1 MKEES
6 GNCKCNKVG
15 SDKLE
20 GKSMEKSNKV
30 SFCFSIQMIFFI
42 LLFSQIGC
50 LKHISVLAFSFSVLA
65 FSFCLEYV
73 AL

>member
-6 GNCKCNKVG
+6 GKCKCNKVG

-42 LLFSQIGC
+42 LLLSQIGC
-50 LKHISVLAFSFSVLA
+50 LKHISVLAFSF
-65 FSFCLEYV
+65 CLEYV